1 MIIRTNE
8 YLTPK
13 PHGKNGELINLIV
26 DKEHSDLLKKSS
38 ATLPDVVLNDRQ
50 LCDFELLATGAYSP
64 LKGFMTKNDY
74 ETVLEKM
81 RLSTGELW
89 PVPICLDV
97 SETLV
102 NRLKSGQNSL
112 KENTPNMS
120 MSENSESDRYVMLR
134 DQEGFLL
141 GRMRVED
148 IWTIDRDREAMV
160 FYGTKDTTHPGV
172 NYLYN
177 RSGTFYIG
185 GTIEAMNLPIHSD
198 FRQLRRSPAEVR
210 VNFAKLG
217 WKRTVGFLTRQPLH
231 RPQFEMTIRAMS
243 QAQANLLLLPVAG
256 ETKSGDFDHFT
267 RIKCYKQVESHYP
280 PDSFMLNLL
289 PLSMRMAG
297 PRDALLHIIMGK
309 NFGCTHF
316 IIGHDHASPGMDS
329 SGSPFYQSEKAASF
343 ASEFANE
350 IGVEVVAFKRMVY
363 LPYQDE
369 YRFEGELF
377 EDAVLKDKDNS
388 QDHEQSMIEKEPP
401 SFRKSYYKESIF
413 LSGTD
418 IRNRIRSG
426 KNVPEWATF
435 PEVVQEIKKSY
446 PPPSGQ
452 GFTVFFTGLSGAGKS
467 TIANIL
473 YAKFMEIGTRP
484 VTLLDGD
491 IVRRNLSSEL
501 NFSKEHRDINVKRI
515 GFVAAEITK
524 NRGVAICAPIAPYQK
539 TREEIR
545 SSIETHGGFFEV
557 HVATPI
563 EECEKRDRKGMYAKA
578 RAGLIKGFT
587 GVDDPY
593 EIPQNCE
600 ITIDTT
606 NITPDEAVH
615 EILLYIG
622 QKGFI

>member
-1 MIIRTNE
+1 MISRTTE
-8 YLTPK
+8 YLTPL
-13 PHGKNGELINLIV
+13 PHGKSGELVNLIV
-26 DKEHSDLLKKSS
+26 DKNRCDLIKQAS
-38 ATLPDVVLNDRQ
+38 ATIPDVVLNDRQ

-64 LKGFMTKNDY
+64 LKGFMTQADY
-74 ETVLEKM
+74 ESVLENM

-89 PVPICLDV
+89 SIPICLDV

-112 KENTPNMS
+112 KENTPNILS
-120 MSENSESDRYVMLR
+120 VSENSESDRYIMLR
-134 DQEGFLL
+134 DQEGFPL

-148 IWTIDRDREAMV
+148 IWLIDKDRESLT
-160 FYGTKDTTHPGV
+160 FYGTKDVSHPGV

-177 RSGTFYIG
+177 GSGKFYIG
-185 GTIEAMNLPIHSD
+185 GTIEAINLPIHSD
-198 FRQLRRSPAEVR
+198 FRQLRQTPAEIR
-210 VNFAKLG
+210 ADFAKRG
-217 WKRTVGFLTRQPLH
+217 WKRAVGFLTRQPIH
-231 RPQFEMTIRAMS
+231 RPQFEMTIRAMR
-243 QAQANLLLLPVAG
+243 QAQANLLVLPVAG
-256 ETKSGDFDHFT
+256 KAKTGDFDHFT
-267 RIKCYKQVESHYP
+267 RIKCYKQIETHYP

-316 IIGHDHASPGMDS
+316 IIGHDHASPGMDRN
-329 SGSPFYQSEKAASF
+329 GSPFYESEKAAAF
-343 ASEFANE
+343 ASEFADE
-350 IGVEVVAFKRMVY
+350 IGVQVIAFNKMVY

-369 YRFEGELF
+369 YRFEDEI
-377 EDAVLKDKDNS
+377 V
-388 QDHEQSMIEKEPP
+388 EQNITTET
-401 SFRKSYYKESIF
+401 IF
-413 LSGTD
+413 LSGSD
-418 IRNRIRSG
+418 IRSRIRAG
-426 KNVPEWATF
+426 KNVPEWAAF

-452 GFTVFFTGLSGAGKS
+452 GFTIFLTGLSGAGKS
-467 TIANIL
+467 TIAKIL

-524 NRGVAICAPIAPYQK
+524 NRGVAICAPIAPYRN
-539 TREEIR
+539 TRLEIR
-545 SSIETHGGFFEV
+545 NSIEAHGGFFEV

-578 RAGLIKGFT
+578 RAGLIKDFT

-593 EIPQNCE
+593 EIPENCE
-600 ITIDTT
+600 LTIDTT
-606 NITPDEAVH
+606 SITPDEAVH